1 MAGTQLSAY
10 SAKPSQLTARDGDA
24 PEDHR
29 DRRIR
34 ELENENRELRM
45 QVEQLRGALRRG
57 SEDLERLAAEFA
69 ADAEVRAL
77 ALRRAAARHQRRLI

>member
-1 MAGTQLSAY
+1 LSAH
-10 SAKPSQLTARDGDA
+10 SAEPSWATALDDDA
-24 PEDHR
+24 PDGHR

-57 SEDLERLAAEFA
+57 SEDLERLAAEYA